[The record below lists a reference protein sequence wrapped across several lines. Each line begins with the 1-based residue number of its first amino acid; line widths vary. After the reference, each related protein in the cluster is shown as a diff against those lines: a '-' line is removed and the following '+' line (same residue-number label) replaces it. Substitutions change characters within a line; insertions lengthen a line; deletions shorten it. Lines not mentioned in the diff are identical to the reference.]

1 MQRPDKIKIGY
12 REYKLEEWKQT
23 VASANEAQGQF
34 FAKEGVIGYTAD
46 ETGVSHANTLI
57 HEMLHAIIY
66 QWNMDLDEKVE
77 ELVVN
82 GLANGLTTIFVD
94 NPKLMDYL
102 KDKIKGAW
110 VAQTIGVTFGAP
122 VEFKYNSTMIQDYQ
136 KLEWDE
142 NSLIN
147 EWAAQI

>member
-1 MQRPDKIKIGY
+1 MERPEKIKIGY
-12 REYKLEEWKQT
+12 REYTLEEWKQT

-34 FAKEGVIGYTAD
+34 FAKEGVIGYTAE

-57 HEMLHAIIY
+57 HEMLHAIVY

-94 NPKLMDYL
+94 NPKLMDFL
-102 KDKIKGAW
+102 KEKIKEG
-110 VAQTIGVTFGAP
+110 
-122 VEFKYNSTMIQDYQ
+122 
-136 KLEWDE
+136 
-142 NSLIN
+142 
-147 EWAAQI
+147 